1 MSLKAFLKS
10 RTFIVNILL
19 IVVLFG
25 GIAYLTLVMLK
36 VYTHHGKTYA
46 VPNFIGLSEKDAGI
60 LAKQN
65 KLRYEVFDSVFVPEA
80 LPGTVIGQYP
90 ETGYKVKQRRTIYL
104 TMSAIQPEKV
114 TLPVVVDVSL
124 REAKSRLENAGLKL
138 GVVQYRPSEFVNLV
152 LDKSLNG
159 MDLPDDTLL
168 IKGTAVDLI
177 VGKGLSNEVT
187 QVPNLFGYSID
198 DAKSAIYTVGLNIGA
213 LVYDN
218 TCKTAED
225 SLNARIWKQKP
236 AFEAEK
242 YLELGTSV
250 DLWLTIDEEKLY
262 VETDDKILDS
272 ELESDNN

>member
-10 RTFIVNILL
+10 RTFIVNSILVILL
-19 IVVLFG
+19 FGVL
-25 GIAYLTLVMLK
+25 AYFTLVMLK
-36 VYTHHGKTYA
+36 VYTHHGKSYA
-46 VPNFIGLSEKDAGI
+46 VPSFIGLTKTDAAI

-65 KLRYEVFDSVFVPEA
+65 KLRYEVFDSMFVPEA
-80 LPGTVIGQYP
+80 IPGTVIGQYP
-90 ETGYKVKQRRTIYL
+90 DIGYRVKQQRTIYL

-114 TLPVVVDVSL
+114 TLPEVVNVSL

-138 GVVQYRPSEFVNLV
+138 GIVQYRPSEFTKMV

-159 MDLPDDTLL
+159 MPLPDDTTLN
-168 IKGTAVDLI
+168 KGTAVDLI

-187 QVPNLFGYSID
+187 QIPNLFGYSID
-198 DAKSAIYTVGLNIGA
+198 EAKSAIYTVGLDVGA

-225 SLNARIWKQKP
+225 SLNARIWKQDP
-236 AFEAEK
+236 TFDAEK

-250 DLWLTIDEEKLY
+250 DLWLTVDEEKLF
-262 VETDDKILDS
+262 VETEDHILNS
-272 ELESDNN
+272 ELEPANK